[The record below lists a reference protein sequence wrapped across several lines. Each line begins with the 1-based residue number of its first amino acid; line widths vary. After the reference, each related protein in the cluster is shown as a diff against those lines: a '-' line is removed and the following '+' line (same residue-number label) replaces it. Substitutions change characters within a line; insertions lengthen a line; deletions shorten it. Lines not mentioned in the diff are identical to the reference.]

1 MNILGAVSLIS
12 QLTCSHC
19 ILAMP
24 LYIKCSL
31 YCRQEYEL
39 SGSTQRTGEP
49 QCSSFAFFLDKGEKN
64 PQRCSVSYN
73 KKIHLY
79 FSFFTHLRCHTRV
92 DVTVCWPPLLSEFL
106 LCMCVYFCVPWGQ
119 RSSSRCSDRSTVCG
133 VLQHQQPDRGQ
144 TVDL

>member
-1 MNILGAVSLIS
+1 MQYPSSPSWRARTVFLQCL
-12 QLTCSHC
+12 C
-19 ILAMP
+19 ILSAVFTADKNMNCQGP
-24 LYIKCSL
+24 HKGQVNHSVAALLSSL
-31 YCRQEYEL
+31 TRE
-39 SGSTQRTGEP
+39 
-49 QCSSFAFFLDKGEKN
+49 KKN

-144 TVDL
+144 TVDLWC